1 MAALTS
7 TIPTAA
13 GVLTTAG
20 GAVSASDTVSQ
31 TQLGSRGAYLE
42 IINGSASTDTIAIT
56 DAGSTPA
63 GNLLS
68 GGTYTVTVA
77 NATNKVFYLDPS
89 LPNLTTGNVTITHTQ
104 VTTVTYKLYP
114 LG

>member
-7 TIPTAA
+7 TIPTVA
-13 GVLTTAG
+13 GVATPGA
-20 GAVSASDTVSQ
+20 AVSASDTVTQ
-31 TQLGSRGAYLE
+31 AQLGSRGAFLE
-42 IINGSASTDTIAIT
+42 IVNGSASTDTMTVT
-56 DAGSTPA
+56 DAGGTPA

-68 GGTYTVTVA
+68 GGTYTPGTIP
-77 NATNKVFYLDPS
+77 NATNKIFYLDPS
-89 LPNLTTGNVTITHTQ
+89 LANLTTGLVTITHTQ